1 MLFVDRPPYDHAVVD
16 REDASL
22 VKVALSLGR
31 RICEQQPEARVALQ
45 GDAAAVDQI
54 VVGQI
59 QQGGVELAVEEHSA
73 DALIARDAVEAQPGG
88 WFEARRTTV
97 TAFLS
102 SLHPPLEIFWLDA
115 ELVFEDAA
123 RPQRGGLLVL
133 RHADTLALEVLRL
146 VDAAIGAH
154 PGAGMEEAPRGEDWQ
169 ADPVAVALGHRHEQ
183 G

>member
-1 MLFVDRPPYDHAVVD
+1 MVD
-16 REDASL
+16 REDAGL
-22 VKVALSLGR
+22 LKVALSLGCR
-31 RICEQQPEARVALQ
+31 VREQQPEPRVALE
-45 GDAAAVDQI
+45 GDAAAVDQV

-59 QQGGVELAVEEHSA
+59 QQRGVELAVDEHRA
-73 DALIARDAVEAQPGG
+73 DALIAWDAVETQTGR
-88 WFEARRTTV
+88 WLEARRTTV
-97 TAFLS
+97 AAFLR

-133 RHADTLALEVLRL
+133 RHADALALEILRL
-146 VDAAIGAH
+146 VDAAIGAD
-154 PGAGMEEAPRGEDWQ
+154 PGAGMEKASRGEDWQ